1 MITVK
6 IELMAAVRNPFESK
20 QRKINLQLESSLSIQ
35 ELLLQIGFNIS
46 EISWFVTIVNG
57 KRVTPEYQ
65 VQNNDIVFITLPI
78 GGG

>member
-1 MITVK
+1 MITVT

-20 QRKINLQLESSLSIQ
+20 KRKNNLQLDSSLSVQ
-35 ELLLQIGFNIS
+35 KLLLQIGFNMG

-57 KRVTPEYQ
+57 KRVTSDYQ
-65 VQNNDIVFITLPI
+65 VQNEDIIFITLPI

>member
-1 MITVK
+1 MITVT

-20 QRKINLQLESSLSIQ
+20 KRKKIIQLDSTLSVEQ
-35 ELLLQIGFNIS
+35 LLLEIGFNLE

-57 KRVTPEYQ
+57 KRVTSDYQ
-65 VQNNDIVFITLPI
+65 VQNEDLIFITLPI